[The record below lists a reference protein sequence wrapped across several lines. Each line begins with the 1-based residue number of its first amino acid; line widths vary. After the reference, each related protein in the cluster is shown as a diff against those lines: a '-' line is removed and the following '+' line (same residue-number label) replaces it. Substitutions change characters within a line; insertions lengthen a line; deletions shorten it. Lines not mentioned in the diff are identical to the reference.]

1 MRVRRFLDERCRNIL
16 WRRRVAAFAALI
28 VAFFASLLIPALHA
42 QQKEK
47 LPRPRRL
54 DEDITLHRDPATGEL
69 NPTAGSAS
77 GAAGND
83 ANATRPIA
91 VVTQVVP
98 VMCNV
103 LGADGAAV
111 RGLQRKDF

>member
-1 MRVRRFLDERCRNIL
+1 MRVRGFLDERCANRL
-16 WRRRVAAFAALI
+16 LPWRLLGSAAFAALI
-28 VAFFASLLIPALHA
+28 VAFFASLLTPALQA

-69 NPTAGSAS
+69 NSIPIAGSAT

-83 ANATRPIA
+83 ATATRPIA
-91 VVTQVVP
+91 VVTQ
-98 VMCNV
+98 
-103 LGADGAAV
+103 
-111 RGLQRKDF
+111 